1 MKKAL
6 LCILLV
12 AVMLFLAA
20 CQNPLVYM
28 RKPCNQP
35 NTVWQSED
43 GRITFTVGNKY
54 DWSATGSIQLDGE
67 NVEFY
72 LTCTTGSGIVLYPLE
87 KATGIFYA
95 EDQLRLQKQKQ
106 VCCHRPGNHVL
117 PTRRADRI
125 LPGRTVK
132 PAAKMQSLPA
142 LENAQEGGL
151 FYCTIK

>member
-1 MKKAL
+1 
-6 LCILLV
+6 
-12 AVMLFLAA
+12 MLFMTA
-20 CQNPLVYM
+20 CPNPLV
-28 RKPCNQP
+28 RIRQPCNQP

-95 EDQLRLQKQKQ
+95 EDQYEYW
-106 VCCHRPGNHVL
+106 VCDYKSKRKFIATVRETTFFQPGEQIV
-117 PTRRADRI
+117 
-125 LPGRTVK
+125 
-132 PAAKMQSLPA
+132 
-142 LENAQEGGL
+142 
-151 FYCTIK
+151 FYRVEP

>member
-1 MKKAL
+1 MKKTL
-6 LCILLV
+6 FCILLV

-95 EDQLRLQKQKQ
+95 EDQYEYW
-106 VCCHRPGNHVL
+106 VCDYKSKRKFVATVRETTFFQPGEQIV
-117 PTRRADRI
+117 
-125 LPGRTVK
+125 
-132 PAAKMQSLPA
+132 
-142 LENAQEGGL
+142 
-151 FYCTIK
+151 FYRVEP

>member
-1 MKKAL
+1 MPTAGRIIHFLSYFCEVNSDKKTL
-6 LCILLV
+6 FCILLV

-95 EDQLRLQKQKQ
+95 EDQYEYW
-106 VCCHRPGNHVL
+106 VCDYKSKRKFIATVRETTFFQPGEQIV
-117 PTRRADRI
+117 
-125 LPGRTVK
+125 
-132 PAAKMQSLPA
+132 
-142 LENAQEGGL
+142 
-151 FYCTIK
+151 FYRVEP